1 MTAACEPA
9 KIGTS
14 VSLDPN
20 VRVAL
25 RRLLSATANIPR
37 LQGQG
42 EAHWQ
47 RHEPDVASAR
57 AVTWQ
62 KSGVVVTESS
72 LQWPRGLACTL
83 LPDLC
88 KKHCRWCAGEMRVDS
103 LPGNAVV
110 AFTCSRSPES
120 TFTHSPLA
128 FQLAVSLC
136 VVTPAAVLCDPTSDA
151 AEHGTYDHRPCCV
164 IPPALVLSGPTSCH
178 GCEHRGPR
186 PVFACLDVGQC
197 RDVGTEDRAQER
209 DPVLVGFEIETK
221 QGHGEVDRLLGV
233 RGG

>member
-1 MTAACEPA
+1 MDHGAWPVHCGQTSAKSSAGGALGKSAVIACR
-9 KIGTS
+9 GTG
-14 VSLDPN
+14 
-20 VRVAL
+20 
-25 RRLLSATANIPR
+25 LSC
-37 LQGQG
+37 
-42 EAHWQ
+42 
-47 RHEPDVASAR
+47 VF
-57 AVTWQ
+57 
-62 KSGVVVTESS
+62 VTESS

-151 AEHGTYDHRPCCV
+151 AEHGRHRPST
-164 IPPALVLSGPTSCH
+164 LLRDPTSPCAEWSH
-178 GCEHRGPR
+178 QLPWLRAPRTSTCLCLSRRRAVSGRG
-186 PVFACLDVGQC
+186 
-197 RDVGTEDRAQER
+197 
-209 DPVLVGFEIETK
+209 
-221 QGHGEVDRLLGV
+221 H
-233 RGG
+233 

>member
-47 RHEPDVASAR
+47 RHGPDVASAR

-62 KSGVVVTESS
+62 KSGRDQLHKEPFAVWTMWVTSRRAISVFEKKTHARDNEEPKSP
-72 LQWPRGLACTL
+72 LPLAEVAVAL
-83 LPDLC
+83 S
-88 KKHCRWCAGEMRVDS
+88 RRQFAARVAAK
-103 LPGNAVV
+103 LRAAVV
-110 AFTCSRSPES
+110 QVWTKWYTSES
-120 TFTHSPLA
+120 
-128 FQLAVSLC
+128 
-136 VVTPAAVLCDPTSDA
+136 
-151 AEHGTYDHRPCCV
+151 
-164 IPPALVLSGPTSCH
+164 AL
-178 GCEHRGPR
+178 
-186 PVFACLDVGQC
+186 
-197 RDVGTEDRAQER
+197 
-209 DPVLVGFEIETK
+209 
-221 QGHGEVDRLLGV
+221 
-233 RGG
+233 